1 MIVNTIRIEMRGDY
15 DLEIL
20 FQQFSGKFH
29 AYPVRQIRRN
39 FARRKALHQMK
50 PLNAVLLVPHLFH
63 PAHIGK
69 GCFTGAANR

>member
-1 MIVNTIRIEMRGDY
+1 MIVNTIRIEMRRDY
-15 DLEIL
+15 DLEIP

-29 AYPVRQIRRN
+29 AYPVCEIRRD
-39 FARRKALHQMK
+39 FARREALHQME
-50 PLNAVLLVPHLFH
+50 PLHAVLLMPHSFH